1 METETRLI
9 KQVSINFCGGCNPL
23 IDRLKISREIIRL
36 LSAQGVKVIF
46 NSFESDL
53 IIYLSGCSSNCAQKS
68 GADRGQAD
76 KFPCVVVAAA
86 SVDAIA
92 VAEDKIASE
101 IAAKIK
107 ESGLLPGGSFS

>member
-1 METETRLI
+1 M
-9 KQVSINFCGGCNPL
+9 
-23 IDRLKISREIIRL
+23 IDRLKISREVTRL

-46 NSFESDL
+46 NSLESDL

-68 GADRGQAD
+68 GTDRGQAD
-76 KFPCVVVAAA
+76 NYPCVVVAAA

-92 VAEDKIASE
+92 VEEDKIAGE

-107 ESGLLPGGSFS
+107 ELSLLPG